1 METTDAKPRERRLAD
16 VVRDMRSAEADR
28 LDALDRE
35 GEAARARL
43 TLLVEELDEVF
54 EQAGG
59 EEAGFDFQI
68 SPGPSPR
75 LWIDAATHVVV
86 ARDGKTYRI
95 LRDSRGGRT
104 VLGETDDVDDAADHV
119 TRYIA
124 TRTLE
129 RERLVDE
136 PTVPAASRVGAA
148 PFAANEVRGFGDP
161 RPVGRDAP
169 PATTV
174 RRPSRT
180 GRTFRALVWFLLG
193 MLAGAALLFV
203 AYGELLGFNNPVPA
217 NLRQYYEPYVPPAP
231 GIGTPSLPTEAP
243 ETDGAAVTIDR
254 PDEDAQTSDPV
265 GAADVTAADTPA
277 NDTDAS
283 DTTADDPQR
292 TPPEDP
298 DFETV
303 PVETPN
309 EGTAQ

>member
-1 METTDAKPRERRLAD
+1 METTGEASKPRERRLAD
-16 VVRDMRSAEADR
+16 VVRDMRTAEADR

-68 SPGPSPR
+68 GPGPHPR

-86 ARDGKTYRI
+86 ARDGRTFRI

-136 PTVPAASRVGAA
+136 PAAFGAPARRTPAGVGASE
-148 PFAANEVRGFGDP
+148 PQSGFVDA
-161 RPVGRDAP
+161 RGRDPAP
-169 PATTV
+169 VV

-180 GRTFRALVWFLLG
+180 SRFVRAVLWFIAGLLT
-193 MLAGAALLFV
+193 GAALLFI
-203 AYGELLGFNNPVPA
+203 AYGEAIGFQNPVPA
-217 NLRQYYEPYVPPAP
+217 NVREFYEPFVPPAP
-231 GIGTPSLPTEAP
+231 GVGTPSLPVEGDAASEA
-243 ETDGAAVTIDR
+243 
-254 PDEDAQTSDPV
+254 
-265 GAADVTAADTPA
+265 
-277 NDTDAS
+277 
-283 DTTADDPQR
+283 DPQR
-292 TPPEDP
+292 TAP
-298 DFETV
+298 DDDAQFETV

-309 EGTAQ
+309 EG

>member
-1 METTDAKPRERRLAD
+1 MDTTGEAAKPRERRLAD

-68 SPGPSPR
+68 GPGPSPR

-86 ARDGKTYRI
+86 ARDGRTYRI

-136 PTVPAASRVGAA
+136 PALAAAPKRVGAQSEPGPGFADARPFGA
-148 PFAANEVRGFGDP
+148 PNT
-161 RPVGRDAP
+161 AP
-169 PATTV
+169 APAV

-180 GRTFRALVWFLLG
+180 GRFIRSVMWFLLG
-193 MLAGAALLFV
+193 MLTGAGLLFL
-203 AYGELLGFNNPVPA
+203 AYGEIVGFQNPLPPSV
-217 NLRQYYEPYVPPAP
+217 RQYYEPFVPPAP
-231 GIGTPSLPTEAP
+231 GIGTPSTTVIEGDEVEPIDGVEA
-243 ETDGAAVTIDR
+243 
-254 PDEDAQTSDPV
+254 
-265 GAADVTAADTPA
+265 
-277 NDTDAS
+277 
-283 DTTADDPQR
+283 DPQR
-292 TPPEDP
+292 VPPEDGAV
-298 DFETV
+298 FETV
-303 PVETPN
+303 PVETPPAD
-309 EGTAQ
+309 GDATQ